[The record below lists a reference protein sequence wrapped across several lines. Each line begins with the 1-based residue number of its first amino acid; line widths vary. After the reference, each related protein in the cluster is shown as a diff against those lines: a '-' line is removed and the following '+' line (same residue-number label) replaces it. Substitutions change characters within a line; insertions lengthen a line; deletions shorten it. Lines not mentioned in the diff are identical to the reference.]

1 MSKDTLPYFNFL
13 LTQLERHN
21 PSIETSFGRHVHWG
35 YWQDPDSATGED
47 ADYANAAEQLTKELC
62 ALAHIEENSTVLDV
76 GCGFGGTVASLNETY
91 QTLDLTGLNIDS
103 RQLNRARELVKPL
116 HSNLV
121 NFCQADACILPFPD
135 NAFDTVLA
143 VECIFHFPSRAQFF
157 EEAFRT
163 LKPGGRLVLSDFV
176 PSRLFLPLTRLATAE
191 RFQKYNYFGQCNI
204 SFTRGHY
211 QKLAKATGFE
221 VEVERNITAHTLP
234 TYRYLQRVLGA
245 QGADEKIKKKTDG
258 LVSLL
263 QLLGKTGLL
272 NYYLL
277 AFRKP

>member
-1 MSKDTLPYFNFL
+1 MSEDKLPYFNFL

-21 PSIETSFGRHVHWG
+21 PSVETSFGRHVHWG
-35 YWQDPDSATGED
+35 YWADPSSATTED
-47 ADYANAAEQLTKELC
+47 SDYANAAEQMTKELC
-62 ALAHIEENSTVLDV
+62 ALAHIEENSNVLDV

-91 QTLDLTGLNIDS
+91 KTLDLTGLNIDP
-103 RQLNRARELVKPL
+103 RQLDRARALVQPL
-116 HSNLV
+116 HSNRV
-121 NFCQADACILPFPD
+121 NFCQADACDLPFPD
-135 NAFDTVLA
+135 NSFDTVLA

-176 PSRLFLPLTRLATAE
+176 PSPLFLPFTRMATSE
-191 RFQKYNYFGQCNI
+191 RFQKFNYFGQCNI
-204 SFTRGHY
+204 SGTRGHY
-211 QKLAKATGFE
+211 RKLSKETGFD

-234 TYRYLQRVLGA
+234 TYRYLQRLLGS
-245 QGADEKIKKKTDG
+245 QGNDVKIKKKTDG
-258 LVSLL
+258 LVTLL
-263 QLLGKTGLL
+263 QLLGKAGLL